1 MEVHIQ
7 PLSEVFGEMEDPREW
22 HWHDLGVT
30 LTLIFMAVVSGEN
43 GLRGIAAWLQERR
56 WQLGKRLGLR
66 GSRVPSYGTIRRVLL
81 GIDLEDLERRLSRW
95 AEQFCAAMQTEAWA
109 GIAIDGKTVRGS
121 APTREDKA
129 VHLLSA
135 FSHQLEVVLGQRAV
149 PDATNEIPEV
159 RALLET
165 LVLEGKLVT
174 LDAMHTQRETAQVI
188 LQKGGPT

>member
-1 MEVHIQ
+1 MHIR
-7 PLSEVFGEMEDPREW
+7 PLREVFAGMKDARQW
-22 HWHDLGVT
+22 HWHELGTT
-30 LTLIFMAVVSGEN
+30 LTLIFLAVISGEN
-43 GLRGIAAWLQERR
+43 GLRGIAAWLQEQR

-66 GSRVPSYGTIRRVLL
+66 GGRVPSYGTIRRVLR
-81 GIDLEDLERRLSRW
+81 GIDREELERRLSGW
-95 AEQFCAAMQTEAWA
+95 AQQFVAAMPPEVWE
-109 GIAIDGKTVRGS
+109 GIAVDGKTLRGS
-121 APTREDKA
+121 APTPEDKA

-149 PDATNEIPEV
+149 HEETNEIPEA

-174 LDAMHTQRETAQVI
+174 LDAMHTQRETAAVI